1 MSSSIPNSKYKVYAK
16 VKVMSAYVS
25 HPTETY
31 DKGTAGGHNVDGS
44 ND

>member
-16 VKVMSAYVS
+16 VKVMSASVR
-25 HPTETY
+25 HPTETNV
-31 DKGTAGGHNVDGS
+31 KSLIWGHNVDGS